1 VERGV
6 DMIEKRIKES
16 VLRLQQGDL
25 TAMDIEAIVFYAR
38 SDLKL
43 GAGFGSA
50 IAARG
55 GMSIQDELKPF
66 GTIST
71 GDAVITS
78 GGQLNAQFIIHAVG
92 PRFQENNTEQK
103 LRTTM
108 ENALRV
114 AKEKGIR
121 KIAFPPMGTG
131 FYGIS
136 LDMCSTVMLET
147 INKHIAE
154 ETSLQEVVIC
164 VLDNREYK
172 AFQAKMES
180 IQ

>member
-1 VERGV
+1 
-6 DMIEKRIKES
+6 MIEKKIKDS
-16 VLRLQQGDL
+16 IVRLEQGDL
-25 TAMDIEAIVFYAR
+25 TAMDIEAIVFYA
-38 SDLKL
+38 SPDLIL

-55 GMSIQDELKPF
+55 GMSIQDELKPY

-71 GDAVITS
+71 GEAVVTS
-78 GGQLNAQFIIHAVG
+78 AGQLNAQFIIHAVG
-92 PRFQENNTEQK
+92 PRFQEIDSEYK

-108 ENALRV
+108 QNALKV

-136 LDMCSTVMLET
+136 LDMCASAMLET
-147 INKHIAE
+147 IGKHISE
-154 ETSLQEVVIC
+154 DTSLEEVVIC
-164 VLDNREYK
+164 VLDNREFN
-172 AFQAKMES
+172 AFQAKWES
-180 IQ
+180 I